1 MSRAYRLT
9 KAGRARLAATAID
22 PTTIPAGFIP
32 GTSIADGTLDG
43 AALIAGSVPGTSIA
57 DGTLDGAALIA
68 GSVPGTALADGTLDG
83 ADLIAGSVPASALA
97 NGAALAALITAGLG
111 ASASAAHD
119 DAAPTALLAADPDN
133 DRAVLIVAI
142 VTADLTGASEF
153 DVGALLNIPALA
165 TAGDIFVGAGI
176 LTATDPLNVTPTV
189 GTTGAVA
196 VTVIA
201 LPA

>member
-32 GTSIADGTLDG
+32 GTAIAAGTLDG
-43 AALIAGSVPGTSIA
+43 AALIAGSVPGN
-57 DGTLDGAALIA
+57 
-68 GSVPGTALADGTLDG
+68 ALADGTLDG
-83 ADLIAGSVPASALA
+83 AALIAGSVPASALA

-119 DAAPTALLAADPDN
+119 DAAPTLLLDADPDN

-153 DVGALLNIPALA
+153 DVGALLNIPATA
-165 TAGDIFVGAGI
+165 TAGDVFVGAGI
-176 LTATDPLNVTPTV
+176 LTATDPLDVTPKV